1 MLKINLKDTNY
12 RAKIV
17 QLKNIRKH
25 SNADKLQCVTIDFQ
39 TVITG
44 MDAKDGDIY
53 IYFPLECAINKE
65 YLSWSN
71 SFSSPD
77 MNEDKTK
84 KGFFDKNG
92 RVRAVRLRGEPS
104 QGYIIPYA
112 DLFDW
117 VYKEKAQFN
126 AEAVTYD
133 IENLIGTEFDS
144 FNDIIIC
151 QKYVPKSNKSSN
163 EPKEKRGRDPKI
175 SRLVENQFRLHND
188 TENLRKN
195 IHKLEL
201 EDYISIHYKK
211 HGTSWVVG
219 NILVNKQLKW
229 YEKLAKKIG
238 FNIVDKEY
246 DYVYSSRK
254 VVKNEFETKGNLGY
268 YGEDLWADIKE
279 EVKDKIPKGFTLYG
293 EAVGFTKEGKAIQ
306 KDYDYGC
313 KPFEMKI
320 YVYKISVVNQ
330 DGFTIYLDDKQI
342 SEFCEKYGLNYKE
355 TFFWDGKVFQLLSE
369 LEKTGIKYTKENWR
383 EKLIY
388 YLESKY
394 NEKDCY
400 LCVNKVPEEGIVV
413 RKNSLFS
420 YEAYKLKSFRFLQK
434 ETEELDKGEVNI
446 EDNVEV

>member
-1 MLKINLKDTNY
+1 MENVNYKCTVVKIDNLYDLDNLQNLKGTKIFFSQVLVSKDTKIGDVGIFFPIESQLGENFCKINNLIRSKDENG
-12 RAKIV
+12 KPIG
-17 QLKNIRKH
+17 
-25 SNADKLQCVTIDFQ
+25 
-39 TVITG
+39 G
-44 MDAKDGDIY
+44 M
-53 IYFPLECAINKE
+53 
-65 YLSWSN
+65 
-71 SFSSPD
+71 
-77 MNEDKTK
+77 
-84 KGFFDKNG
+84 FDKNR
-92 RVRAVRLRGEPS
+92 RVRCQKFKGNESMGFWIPISSLSYLTDKYPNIGDEFHELLGE
-104 QGYIIPYA
+104 
-112 DLFDW
+112 
-117 VYKEKAQFN
+117 N
-126 AEAVTYD
+126 
-133 IENLIGTEFDS
+133 
-144 FNDIIIC
+144 IC
-151 QKYVPKSNKSSN
+151 NKYVPKSNKSSS
-163 EPKEKRGRDPKI
+163 EPKEKRSRNPKI

-229 YEKLAKKIG
+229 YEKLAKKLG
-238 FNIVDKEY
+238 LNIVDKEY

-254 VVKNEFETKGNLGY
+254 IVKNEFETKDNLGY

-279 EVKDKIPKGFTLYG
+279 EIKDKIPKGFTLYG

-342 SEFCEKYGLNYKE
+342 SEFCEKYGLNYKS
-355 TFFWDGKVFQLLSE
+355 TFIYYGTVDSLYRKLSE
-369 LEKTGIKYTKENWR
+369 NHIFPLADTWR
-383 EKLIY
+383 GDLIGM
-388 YLESKY
+388 LESKY

-434 ETEELDKGEVNI
+434 ETEELDKGELNI